1 MLLTRCFD
9 GNRYGL
15 SAFDK
20 DSAECHGLASSII
33 YAMQRHHETGKPYL
47 CGIYG
52 HVMVDCKENRKTIR
66 SLCDDVEGIAAVT
79 KLLNNHTFA
88 DKQCQQTTNG

>member
-15 SAFDK
+15 RAFDR
-20 DSAECHGLASSII
+20 DSAECHGLRSSII

-47 CGIYG
+47 CGVYG
-52 HVMVDCKENRKTIR
+52 HAMVDCKENRKIIR
-66 SLCDDVEGIAAVT
+66 SLCDDGEGIAAVT
-79 KLLNNHTFA
+79 KLLNNR
-88 DKQCQQTTNG
+88 TTT